1 MTMKD
6 DGLCET
12 VMVISLAGPKHQ
24 GAGEIGD
31 VIKNRGHSSDPSCNS
46 VLIYP

>member
-31 VIKNRGHSSDPSCNS
+31 VKKIADTLRTRAVTAC
-46 VLIYP
+46 